1 MSLSTTLGIRPG
13 AKVSVVNPPPGFVA
27 RLNPLPDGVEFLVTA
42 QSGLDVILFFV
53 RTAGE
58 LVGRLP
64 ALARTLALPGRLWV
78 CWENGKSPLDEEMV
92 RHAALDLGLVDDK
105 RATLDG
111 DWVGL
116 RLIRQSRPRAPR
128 PGERRPSIAS
138 A

>member
-1 MSLSTTLGIRPG
+1 VSLSVTLGIRPG

-42 QSGLDVILFFV
+42 QSGLDLVLFFV

-64 ALARTLALPGRLWV
+64 ALARSLALPGRLWV
-78 CWENGKSPLDEEMV
+78 CWENGKGLVDEEMV
-92 RHAALDLGLVDDK
+92 RHAALDIGLVDDK
-105 RATLDG
+105 RASIDG

-116 RLIRQSRPRAPR
+116 RLIRQSRPRPAR
-128 PGERRPSIAS
+128 PGDRRPSIAD